1 MTIFGKR
8 TDGYKYGILQFSL
21 IEQTYGIGFRGIGNE
36 KKKKERKKKKRK
48 NYFFMR
54 HRGCSVFVSAIQ
66 SKRIVSSGDALGTRV
81 CLAIGIQYLAPF
93 SVFRSI
99 VLL

>member
-36 KKKKERKKKKRK
+36 KERKKKGRKRKKERKRRTLVEP
-48 NYFFMR
+48 YPVVAF
-54 HRGCSVFVSAIQ
+54 RGREDAHSCRCGPLVKHLVNFVHAGE
-66 SKRIVSSGDALGTRV
+66 SGETL
-81 CLAIGIQYLAPF
+81 
-93 SVFRSI
+93 
-99 VLL
+99 

>member
-36 KKKKERKKKKRK
+36 KIEKEKDEIHKKYQKEDKLFK
-48 NYFFMR
+48 
-54 HRGCSVFVSAIQ
+54 
-66 SKRIVSSGDALGTRV
+66 T
-81 CLAIGIQYLAPF
+81 
-93 SVFRSI
+93 
-99 VLL
+99 